1 MPLLPRPPDGW
12 VWADIFSGWIA
23 LFDTSK
29 QHPLAG
35 GVDATGCV
43 VAPDALPKA
52 MRLLPVE
59 NATRY
64 AKIIAEED
72 AAAEAAWQSDF
83 KYTTRE

>member
-72 AAAEAAWQSDF
+72 AEAEAAWQSDF